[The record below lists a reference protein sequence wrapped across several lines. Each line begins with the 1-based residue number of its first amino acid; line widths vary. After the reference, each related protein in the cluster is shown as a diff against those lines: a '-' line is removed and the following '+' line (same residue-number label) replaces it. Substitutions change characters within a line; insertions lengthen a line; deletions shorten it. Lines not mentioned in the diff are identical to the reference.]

1 MSTLLPFIIIGVV
14 SGSVYGMAAVGL
26 VLTYRTSGIFN
37 FAHGALAT
45 LAAYVFY
52 ALYVG
57 HGVPWPL
64 AAVVAVLILSPAL
77 GITFERFARV
87 LSQASLIMQI
97 VGTVGVLLVV
107 EAFCTQWY
115 GSNAN
120 LYPQFLPS
128 GQVAIAS
135 TYVTVS
141 QLIVVAISVVA
152 TAALYI
158 MLRASRLGRAMRAV
172 VDDPD
177 LLAISGTSP
186 VRVRRAAWVI
196 GSFLVTLSGLLL
208 APSVGLDATALT
220 LLVVQA
226 FGAAAIGRFRSLP
239 LTWLGGLVI
248 GIAASIT
255 TSYVSTTSILGGLP
269 TALPFIILFVVLL
282 LTRARRRTEAARPVR
297 RQQFAAPLPPRFQIG
312 AGIVAIAFLALVPW
326 LFPAY
331 LTSWMVV
338 LTDVMLFL
346 SIGLLVRA
354 SQQVSLCQIAFA
366 AIGAVAFSRLTSA
379 GVPWLPALAIAGLVV
394 VPIGILLAVPAVRL
408 SGLYLALATF
418 GFGLLLQAMFYQS
431 SLMFGLENLGLS
443 MPRPSLSWL
452 PVSGDRGFYF
462 VLLVFTVATAAGTGW
477 LLRGR
482 LGALLRVL
490 GESPVTL
497 ESFGVNVTVTRILV
511 FCLSAFIAAV
521 AGALSGV
528 ALGTVTAANF
538 DPNTSL
544 TLLVV
549 VVISV
554 GGEPWYAVGG
564 ALAVGLLPAYFT
576 SQTALDVLQ
585 FLFGLGAIIFSL
597 GAVPRVP
604 ARSAALLPGAGH
616 RARLR
621 GGAVAG
627 MAGTAA
633 GMAGTAAGMA
643 GTAGSAVPAKSAV
656 PPETAVPAS
665 SAVPAVPAGSA
676 RSAGHGRLRALAR
689 PGGPARAYQA
699 PAVVGELAADG
710 VTVRF
715 GGLVAV
721 DGVSVAARRGRITGV
736 IGPNGAGKTT
746 LFDACSGLNQLS
758 SGQVL
763 LGDHDVSRRRP
774 SIRARLGRGR
784 TFQQVQLCE
793 PLTVEENVRIGSEA
807 GMVGASAFRHVFR
820 SQPQRRDTDV
830 RSAEAMELC
839 GISALA
845 SRRVEALPTGQR
857 RLVELARCLAGNF
870 SILLLDEPSSGLDQ
884 GETQAFGRLL
894 RRVVTERAVGVLL
907 IEHDLSLTMGI
918 CDDLYVLDFGKLIY
932 QGRPAAARESSQVR
946 AAYLGDMVPG

>member
-1 MSTLLPFIIIGVV
+1 MSALLPFIIIGVV

-52 ALYVG
+52 ALHVA

-64 AAVVAVLILSPAL
+64 AAVVAVLILGPAL

-87 LSQASLIMQI
+87 LSRASLIPQI

-141 QLIVVAISVVA
+141 QLIVVAISIAA
-152 TAALYI
+152 TAALYVL
-158 MLRASRLGRAMRAV
+158 LRTSRLGRAMRAV

-282 LTRARRRTEAARPVR
+282 LTRARRRTEAARPIR
-297 RQQFAAPLPPRFQIG
+297 RHQFAAPLPPRFQIG
-312 AGIVAIAFLALVPW
+312 GGIVAIAFLALVPW

-379 GVPWLPALAIAGLVV
+379 GVPWLPALLVAGLVV

-431 SLMFGLENLGLS
+431 WLMFGLENLGLS
-443 MPRPSLSWL
+443 MPRPSLPWL
-452 PVSGDRGFYF
+452 PVSSDRGFYF
-462 VLLVFTVATAAGTGW
+462 VLLVFTAATAAGTGW

-528 ALGTVTAANF
+528 ALGSVTAANF

-554 GGEPWYAVGG
+554 GGEPWYALGG

-597 GAVPRVP
+597 GAVPKVP
-604 ARSAALLPGAGH
+604 SRLAALAPGAGH
-616 RARLR
+616 RTRAR
-621 GGAVAG
+621 GGAAT
-627 MAGTAA
+627 GT
-633 GMAGTAAGMA
+633 
-643 GTAGSAVPAKSAV
+643 P
-656 PPETAVPAS
+656 
-665 SAVPAVPAGSA
+665 AVPAVPA
-676 RSAGHGRLRALAR
+676 RLRV
-689 PGGPARAYQA
+689 PARAYQA

-746 LFDACSGLNQLS
+746 LFDACSGLNSLS
-758 SGQVL
+758 GGQIL
-763 LGDHDVSRRRP
+763 LGDHNVTRRRP
-774 SIRARLGRGR
+774 SVRARLGLGR

-820 SQPQRRDTDV
+820 SQPQRRNTDA

-894 RRVVTERAVGVLL
+894 RRAVTERAVGVLL

-932 QGRPAAARESSQVR
+932 QGTPAAARESSQVR
-946 AAYLGDMVPG
+946 AAYLGDVVPG

>member
-1 MSTLLPFIIIGVV
+1 VSALLPFIIIGVV

-52 ALYVG
+52 ALHVV

-77 GITFERFARV
+77 GIAFERFARV
-87 LSQASLIMQI
+87 LSRASLIMQI

-135 TYVTVS
+135 TFVTVS

-152 TAALYI
+152 TAALYLL
-158 MLRASRLGRAMRAV
+158 LRASRLGRAMRAV

-239 LTWLGGLVI
+239 LTWLGGLLI
-248 GIAASIT
+248 GVAASIT

-282 LTRARRRTEAARPVR
+282 LTRTRRRTEAARPIR
-297 RQQFAAPLPPRFQIG
+297 RHQVAAAPPPRVQIG
-312 AGIVAIAFLALVPW
+312 GGIVAIAFLALVPW

-443 MPRPSLSWL
+443 MPRPSLPWL

-462 VLLVFTVATAAGTGW
+462 VLLAFTAATAAGTGW

-604 ARSAALLPGAGH
+604 SRIAALLPGAGN
-616 RARLR
+616 RAQARAGPAGPARLR
-621 GGAVAG
+621 A
-627 MAGTAA
+627 
-633 GMAGTAAGMA
+633 
-643 GTAGSAVPAKSAV
+643 SAR
-656 PPETAVPAS
+656 
-665 SAVPAVPAGSA
+665 PAG
-676 RSAGHGRLRALAR
+676 

-699 PAVVGELAADG
+699 PAVAGELAADG

-746 LFDACSGLNQLS
+746 LFDACSGLNSLS
-758 SGQVL
+758 SGQIL
-763 LGDHDVSRRRP
+763 LGDQDVSRRRP
-774 SIRARLGRGR
+774 SVRARLGLGR

-820 SQPQRRDTDV
+820 SQPQRRDTDA

-845 SRRVEALPTGQR
+845 SRRVDALPTGQR

-894 RRVVTERAVGVLL
+894 RRAVTERAVGVLL

-932 QGRPAAARESSQVR
+932 QGTPAAARESSQVR
-946 AAYLGDMVPG
+946 AAYLGDVVPG

>member
-1 MSTLLPFIIIGVV
+1 LLPFIIIGVV

-64 AAVVAVLILSPAL
+64 AGAVAVLILSPAL

-115 GSNAN
+115 GSNAS

-158 MLRASRLGRAMRAV
+158 LLRASRLGRAMRAV

-282 LTRARRRTEAARPVR
+282 LTRTRRRTEAARPVR
-297 RQQFAAPLPPRFQIG
+297 RHQVAAPPSPRLQIG
-312 AGIVAIAFLALVPW
+312 GGIVAIAFLALVPW

-394 VPIGILLAVPAVRL
+394 VPIGLLLAVPAVRL

-431 SLMFGLENLGLS
+431 WLMFGLENLGLS
-443 MPRPSLSWL
+443 MPRPSLPWL
-452 PVSGDRGFYF
+452 PVSSDRGFYF
-462 VLLVFTVATAAGTGW
+462 VLLVFTAATAAGTGW

-528 ALGTVTAANF
+528 ALGSVTAANF

-604 ARSAALLPGAGH
+604 SRIAALLPGAGH
-616 RARLR
+616 RAR
-621 GGAVAG
+621 
-627 MAGTAA
+627 
-633 GMAGTAAGMA
+633 
-643 GTAGSAVPAKSAV
+643 P
-656 PPETAVPAS
+656 
-665 SAVPAVPAGSA
+665 PAGP
-676 RSAGHGRLRALAR
+676 AGPARLRASAR
-689 PGGPARAYQA
+689 PAGPGGAGRAYQA

-721 DGVSVAARRGRITGV
+721 DGVSVTARRGRITGV

-746 LFDACSGLNQLS
+746 LFDACSGLNSLS
-758 SGQVL
+758 SGHVL
-763 LGDHDVSRRRP
+763 LGDQDVSRRRP
-774 SIRARLGRGR
+774 SVRARLGLGR

-820 SQPQRRDTDV
+820 SQPQRRNTDA

-884 GETQAFGRLL
+884 GETQAFGQLL
-894 RRVVTERAVGVLL
+894 RRAVTERAVGILL

-932 QGRPAAARESSQVR
+932 QGTPAAARESSQVR
-946 AAYLGDMVPG
+946 TAYLGDVVPG